1 MQSFVF
7 MAAFVVVILTSLGF
21 ILMAKDRA
29 EADNRYFAVHDELT
43 GGNYVWGP
51 RNFVGLDPANPAHI
65 FTIHAH

>member
-1 MQSFVF
+1 MVCSLNPHEPVSGE
-7 MAAFVVVILTSLGF
+7 VIVDLTPLGVQ
-21 ILMAKDRA
+21 A
-29 EADNRYFAVHDELT
+29 EMFGVHDELT